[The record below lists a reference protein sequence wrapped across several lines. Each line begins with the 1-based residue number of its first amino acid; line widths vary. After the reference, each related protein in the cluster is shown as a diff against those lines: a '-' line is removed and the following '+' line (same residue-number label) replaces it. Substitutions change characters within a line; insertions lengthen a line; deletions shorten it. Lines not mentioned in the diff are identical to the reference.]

1 MKLGLYF
8 LKIFPWKGDM
18 KMALTGLQIFKHL
31 PKTNCKECGFPTCLA
46 FAMAL
51 ASGKASLDAC
61 PYVSD
66 EGKAA
71 LESAAAPPIKLIKVG
86 TGDHVLE
93 LGDETELF
101 RHDKRFF
108 HPTGVAIVISDTGD
122 VAAET
127 AAFDDLEFD
136 RVGLHYV
143 TDVVAV
149 KCDSGDGAKF
159 KSAVETVAEKTKK
172 VMILICE
179 DPKLLEEALETVADR
194 KPLLYAATAENY
206 EKMVELA
213 KAKGCPLAVRGKNL
227 DETAELA
234 KKIAALGCEE
244 LVLDSGARDTS
255 KVMADLVQ
263 IRRSAI
269 RKKFRP
275 FGYPTIAFTSK
286 EDPLEEVVQAGVY
299 LTKYAS
305 IVVLKTSKKEHLL
318 PLLSWRQNLYTDPQK
333 PIAVEPKLYEVGA
346 VDENSPVYC
355 TTNFSLT
362 YFIVEGEVE
371 NSRIPS
377 YILSVD
383 TAGISVLTAYADNKF
398 SGEIIAA
405 AMKKS
410 GLDDK
415 VNHRKIV
422 LPGLVAVLQG
432 TLEEES
438 GWKVLVGPRE
448 AAGIPKFAKET
459 FA

>member
-1 MKLGLYF
+1 MG
-8 LKIFPWKGDM
+8 
-18 KMALTGLQIFKHL
+18 LTGLEIYKHL
-31 PKTNCKECGFPTCLA
+31 PKTNCKDCGAPTCLA
-46 FAMAL
+46 FAMSL

-61 PYVSD
+61 PHVTE

-71 LESAAAPPIKLIKVG
+71 LESASAPPIKLVKIG
-86 TGDHVLE
+86 TGDYELE

-108 HPTGVAIVISDTGD
+108 HPTGVAVLISDNED
-122 VAAET
+122 VAAKA
-127 AAFDDLEFD
+127 AAFEELEFD
-136 RVGLHYV
+136 RVGLHYI

-149 KCDSGDGAKF
+149 KCDSGDGAKY
-159 KSAVETVAEKTKK
+159 KSAVETVAGKTEKA
-172 VMILICE
+172 MILICE
-179 DPKLLEEALETVADR
+179 DPALLEGAVEVVAAR
-194 KPLLYAATAENY
+194 KPLLYAATADNY

-213 KAKGCPLAVRGKNL
+213 KAKNCPLAVRGKDL
-227 DETAELA
+227 EETADLVE
-234 KKIAALGCEE
+234 KITALDYKE

-255 KVMADLVQ
+255 KVLADLTQ

-269 RKKFRP
+269 RKRFRP

-286 EDPLEEVVQAGVY
+286 EDPLEEVIQAGVY
-299 LTKYAS
+299 LSKYAS
-305 IVVLKTSKKEHLL
+305 IVVLKASAKEHLL

-333 PIAVEPKLYEVGA
+333 PIAVEPALYEVGEA
-346 VDENSPVYC
+346 DENSPVYC

-383 TAGISVLTAYADNKF
+383 TGGISVLTAYADNKF
-398 SGEIIAA
+398 SGEIIAK
-405 AMKKS
+405 AMKEA
-410 GLDDK
+410 GLDEK
-415 VNHRKIV
+415 VNHKKIV
-422 LPGLVAVLQG
+422 IPGHVAVLQG

-438 GWKVLVGPRE
+438 GWEVLVGPRE

-459 FA
+459 FG

>member
-1 MKLGLYF
+1 MG
-8 LKIFPWKGDM
+8 
-18 KMALTGLQIFKHL
+18 LTGLEIFKHL
-31 PKTNCKECGFPTCLA
+31 PKTNCKECGAPTCLA
-46 FAMAL
+46 FAMSL
-51 ASGKASLDAC
+51 ASGKATLDAC
-61 PYVSD
+61 PYVTD
-66 EGKAA
+66 EARAA
-71 LESAAAPPIKLIKVG
+71 LDSAAAPPIKLVKIG
-86 TGDHVLE
+86 TGDHQLE

-108 HPTGVAIVISDTGD
+108 HPTGVAVLISDTGD
-122 VAAET
+122 AAAEA
-127 AAFDDLEFD
+127 AAFDELEFD

-159 KSAVETVAEKTKK
+159 KAAVEAVAAKTAKA
-172 VMILICE
+172 MILICE
-179 DPKLLEEALETVADR
+179 DPAVLAGALEAVADR
-194 KPLLYAATAENY
+194 KPLLYAATADNY

-227 DETAELA
+227 DELAELVE
-234 KKIAALGCEE
+234 KIVALGYKE

-255 KVMADLVQ
+255 KVLADLTQ

-269 RKKFRP
+269 RKRFRP
-275 FGYPTIAFTSK
+275 FGYPTIAFTGK

-299 LTKYAS
+299 LSKYAS
-305 IVVLKTSKKEHLL
+305 IVVLRAAKKEQLL
-318 PLLSWRQNLYTDPQK
+318 PLLSWRQNLFTDPQK
-333 PIAVEPKLYEVGA
+333 PIAVEPKLYEVGD
-346 VDENSPVYC
+346 VNEDSPVYC

-383 TAGISVLTAYADNKF
+383 TGGISVLTAYADNKF
-398 SGEIIAA
+398 SGEIIAK
-405 AMKKS
+405 AMKEA
-410 GLDDK
+410 GLESK
-415 VNHRKIV
+415 VKHKKIV
-422 LPGLVAVLQG
+422 IPGHVAVLKG

-438 GWKVLVGPRE
+438 GWEVLVGPRE
-448 AAGIPKFAKET
+448 AAGIPKFAKEN